1 MCHFLTET
9 LERNTEILSKIQDIN
24 FITKTSG
31 NYDYT
36 FSLMIKDINQL
47 VDIQE
52 KIALLPGL
60 TKMEVGVDRL
70 FTVWP
75 LQREFISTF

>member
-1 MCHFLTET
+1 MSFSHET
-9 LERNTEILSKIQDIN
+9 LERNTEILSKIKDIN

-31 NYDYT
+31 SYDYT
-36 FSLMIKDINQL
+36 FSLMIKDIDQL
-47 VDIQE
+47 VDIQGQ
-52 KIALLPGL
+52 IAVLPGL
-60 TKMEVGVDRL
+60 TKMEIGVDRL